1 MTEVTF
7 YLTDIAFFGVVFVFI
22 LYNFLLI
29 QLSPFLKK
37 YLNKMY
43 DKIKKR
49 NKKIGF

>member
-7 YLTDIAFFGVVFVFI
+7 YLTDFAFVSVIIIFL

-37 YLNKMY
+37 HLNKMY